1 MLLVLSSEKWKS
13 SNKQESRYHTSWN
26 LFTLLYSFLFQ
37 ALNIFGFIQ
46 VSFMA
51 FSCLLAERYTLF
63 KEFGYHPKEFLF
75 TFLAFA
81 TPKPLFSSLYW
92 LKLIKTFQTLCF
104 CSSLLPSTSTH
115 YYIASFHFFFPNM
128 QMIPNDPFSLS
139 TSLAAFTQEQNT
151 NPNPKPNTPPV
162 PKKKRNLPGTPGIL
176 FLLHACLDPLHLC
189 CIILYCIIQQRQRI
203 QEHQIYSLYFQHA
216 WILCIYI
223 I

>member
-115 YYIASFHFFFPNM
+115 YYIASFHFFSPICKWFPM
-128 QMIPNDPFSLS
+128 
-139 TSLAAFTQEQNT
+139 T
-151 NPNPKPNTPPV
+151 
-162 PKKKRNLPGTPGIL
+162 L
-176 FLLHACLDPLHLC
+176 FHYPLHLVPLLKNKTQTLTLNL
-189 CIILYCIIQQRQRI
+189 ILLLSPRRSEIFL
-203 QEHQIYSLYFQHA
+203 EHQVYCFYFMHA
-216 WILCIYI
+216 WILCIYLV
-223 I
+223 